1 MEGGWPLKVITPL
14 AAELLRTLAILKP
27 VAEFLFLG
35 KAFKRV
41 SDYKDT
47 VFAIHPRQRLAF
59 LIERPI

>member
-27 VAEFLFLG
+27 IAEFLFLG

-41 SDYKDT
+41 SDYNDT
-47 VFAIHPRQRLAF
+47 VFAVHT
-59 LIERPI
+59 